1 MAKNKKEL
9 KQKEPFEVEILG
21 MKVKT
26 PAYVKANL
34 PGRTGG
40 GISSRTLLKYVKAGM
55 PCFTVSNKVYFTDED
70 IKKIGPWLAT
80 HARYGGC
87 LWMRDK

>member
-1 MAKNKKEL
+1 MAKNKKKV
-9 KQKEPFEVEILG
+9 KQEEPFEVEILG

-26 PAYVKANL
+26 HAYVKANL

-40 GISSRTLLKYVKAGM
+40 GISDRTFQKYVKAGM
-55 PCFTVSNKVYFTDED
+55 PCFTISNKIYFTEED
-70 IKKIGPWLAT
+70 IKKLIPWLAT

-87 LWMRDK
+87 LWVRDR

>member
-1 MAKNKKEL
+1 MATKKT
-9 KQKEPFEVEILG
+9 KKEPFEVVIMG
-21 MKVKT
+21 MKCKT

-34 PGRTGG
+34 PGRFGG
-40 GISSRTLLKYVKAGM
+40 GISDRTFQKYVKAGM
-55 PCFTVSNKVYFTDED
+55 PCFTIANKIYFTSDD
-70 IKKIGPWLAT
+70 IKKIPAWLAT